1 MDMKRAELSEKFR
14 RELTIRNYS
23 PNTQRAYLNGLQR
36 FLEYFDKNHPEQIS
50 GDFLKNYILYLKEE
64 RHYSYSSLK
73 HALAM
78 LRFLYENVLEQ
89 TTDFDFDLKIRK
101 TYPLPE
107 VLSVAEVRS
116 LFEKILN
123 LKHKTILMTIYACG
137 LRISEAINLRVSD
150 IDSERMLVR
159 VTSGKGR
166 KDRLVIL
173 PENLLTVLRRY
184 CQEFH
189 PNDFLFEGA
198 EGGQYSVR
206 SIQAIFRRAVKC
218 AKIRKKVS
226 VHSLRHSYATHL
238 LDQGTD
244 IRYIQELLGHKHLST
259 TQIYTHISNYNL
271 KKIKSP
277 FDNAEFRTLV

>member
-1 MDMKRAELSEKFR
+1 MRRTELSEKFR
-14 RELTIRNYS
+14 RELTLRNYS
-23 PNTQRAYLNGLQR
+23 PNTQKAYLNGWQR
-36 FLEYFDKNHPEQIS
+36 FLEYFDKTHPEQIS

-78 LRFLYENVLEQ
+78 LRFLYEHVLEQ
-89 TTDFDFDLKIRK
+89 TVDFDFDLKIRR

-107 VLSVAEVRS
+107 VLSVSEIKT
-116 LFEKILN
+116 LFAKISN
-123 LKHKTILMTIYACG
+123 RKHRVILMTIYSCG
-137 LRISEAINLRVSD
+137 LRLSEAINLRISD

-159 VTSGKGR
+159 INQSKGS
-166 KDRLVIL
+166 KDRFVIL
-173 PENLLTVLRRY
+173 PENLLTALRRY
-184 CQEFH
+184 CIEYH
-189 PNDFLFEGA
+189 PKEFLFEGA
-198 EGGQYSVR
+198 EGGQYSTR
-206 SIQAIFRRAVKC
+206 SIQAIFRQAVKR
-218 AKIRKKVS
+218 AKIMKKVS
-226 VHSLRHSYATHL
+226 VHTLRHSYATHL

-277 FDNAEFRTLV
+277 FDAREFDTLV

>member
-1 MDMKRAELSEKFR
+1 MKRNELIVKFQK
-14 RELTIRNYS
+14 ELTIRNYS
-23 PNTQRAYLNGLQR
+23 PNTQRAYLSGLQR
-36 FLEYFDKNHPEQIS
+36 FLEFYDRNHPDSIS
-50 GDFLKNYILYLKEE
+50 GDFLKNYLLFLKED

-73 HALAM
+73 HALAT
-78 LRFLYENVLEQ
+78 LRFLYEIVLDQ
-89 TTDFDFDLKIRK
+89 KVNFDFDLKIRK

-107 VLSVAEVRS
+107 VLSVPEVRS
-116 LFEKILN
+116 LFEKTLN

-137 LRISEAINLRVSD
+137 LRISEAVNLRVSD

-159 VTSGKGR
+159 IAQGKGR

-173 PENLLTVLRRY
+173 PANLLIVLRRY
-184 CQEFH
+184 CHEYH
-189 PNDFLFEGA
+189 PEEFLFEGTK
-198 EGGQYSVR
+198 GGQYSTR
-206 SIQAIFRRAVKC
+206 SIQALFRRAVKY

-226 VHSLRHSYATHL
+226 VHSLRHSFATHL

-271 KKIKSP
+271 QKIKSP
-277 FDNAEFRTLV
+277 FDANEFQSLV

>member
-1 MDMKRAELSEKFR
+1 MKRTELTDKFR

-36 FLEYFDKNHPEQIS
+36 FLEYFNKNHPEQIS

-89 TTDFDFDLKIRK
+89 TVDFDFDLKIRK

-107 VLSVAEVRS
+107 VLSVSEVKAIFAQIGNR
-116 LFEKILN
+116 
-123 LKHKTILMTIYACG
+123 KHKAILMTIYACG

-159 VTSGKGR
+159 IGQGKGR
-166 KDRLVIL
+166 KDRQVIL
-173 PENLLTVLRRY
+173 PANLLTVLRDY
-184 CQEFH
+184 CHEYH
-189 PNDFLFEGA
+189 PENFLFGGA
-198 EGGQYSVR
+198 EGGQYSTR
-206 SIQAIFRRAVKC
+206 SIQAIFRRAVKR
-218 AKIRKKVS
+218 AGIRKKVS

-244 IRYIQELLGHKHLST
+244 IRYIQALLGHKHLST

-271 KKIKSP
+271 QKIKTP
-277 FDNAEFRTLV
+277 FDAEDFRSLV

>member
-1 MDMKRAELSEKFR
+1 MKRNELIVKFQK
-14 RELTIRNYS
+14 ELTIRNYS
-23 PNTQRAYLNGLQR
+23 PNTQRAYLSGLQR
-36 FLEYFDKNHPEQIS
+36 FLEFYDRNHPDSIS
-50 GDFLKNYILYLKEE
+50 GDFLKNYLFFLKED

-78 LRFLYENVLEQ
+78 LRFLYEIVLDQ
-89 TTDFDFDLKIRK
+89 KVNFDFDLKIRK

-107 VLSVAEVRS
+107 VMSVPEIRS
-116 LFEKILN
+116 LFEKTLN

-137 LRISEAINLRVSD
+137 LRISEAVNLRVSD

-159 VTSGKGR
+159 IAQGKGR

-173 PENLLTVLRRY
+173 PANLLIVLKRY
-184 CQEFH
+184 CHEYH
-189 PNDFLFEGA
+189 PKEFLFEGV
-198 EGGQYSVR
+198 EGGQYSTR

-226 VHSLRHSYATHL
+226 VHSLRHSFATHL

-271 KKIKSP
+271 QKIKSP
-277 FDNAEFRTLV
+277 FDANEFQSLV